1 MTDEEFE
8 ECLQSIRQA
17 SRAFIAGTIN
27 DLSSTE
33 SVWLRLTKANR
44 ALEADE
50 ILPESMRRK
59 SNGP

>member
-17 SRAFIAGTIN
+17 SRSFIARTIN

-50 ILPESMRRK
+50 ILAREHEEEK
-59 SNGP
+59 